1 MRNYQKSDFK
11 KGQKVYLYVTGN
23 EARRTKPGIEN
34 RIREAVVKTVGRK
47 YITVGYP
54 NRQYF
59 EAKFEI
65 DNDFRQFYETG
76 TIDFVL
82 YLTKEEI
89 YEDLRIGQLQKYI
102 RDEIHTDSVMSKIT
116 KEDLEKIADIVSK
129 YTTKEKPNLDFS
141 HKTM

>member
-1 MRNYQKSDFK
+1 MKGYMKSDFK
-11 KGQKVYLYVTGN
+11 KGQIVYLYIIGN
-23 EARRTKPGIEN
+23 AARRTKPGVEN

-54 NRQYF
+54 DRQYF

-65 DNDFRQFYETG
+65 ENDFRQFYETG
-76 TIDFVL
+76 TIDYIL

-89 YEDLRIGQLQKYI
+89 YEDLGRGQLQMYI
-102 RDEIHTDSVMSKIT
+102 RDEIRTDSVMSKIS
-116 KEDLEKIADIVSK
+116 KEDLEKIADIISK

-141 HKTM
+141 HRSM

>member
-11 KGQKVYLYVTGN
+11 KGQKVYLYVTGD

-59 EAKFEI
+59 EASLKL
-65 DNDFRQFYETG
+65 T
-76 TIDFVL
+76 TIFVSSMKL
-82 YLTKEEI
+82 VRLILFCT
-89 YEDLRIGQLQKYI
+89 
-102 RDEIHTDSVMSKIT
+102 
-116 KEDLEKIADIVSK
+116 
-129 YTTKEKPNLDFS
+129 
-141 HKTM
+141 

>member
-89 YEDLRIGQLQKYI
+89 YEDLGAWQLQKFI
-102 RDEIHTDSVMSKIT
+102 RDEIRTDSVMSKIS
-116 KEDLEKIADIVSK
+116 KEDLETIADIVSK

-141 HKTM
+141 NKNM

>member
-11 KGQKVYLYVTGN
+11 KGQTVYLYVTGN

-54 NRQYF
+54 DRQYF

-65 DNDFRQFYETG
+65 ENDFRQFYEIG
-76 TIDFVL
+76 TINFVL
-82 YLTKEEI
+82 YL
-89 YEDLRIGQLQKYI
+89 
-102 RDEIHTDSVMSKIT
+102 T

>member
-76 TIDFVL
+76 TVDFIL
-82 YLTKEEI
+82 YLTKEDI
-89 YEDLRIGQLQKYI
+89 YEDLRVGQFQKYI
-102 RDEIHTDSVMSKIT
+102 RDEIRTDSVLSKIT
-116 KEDLEKIADIVSK
+116 KEDLETIADIVSK

-141 HKTM
+141 NKNM